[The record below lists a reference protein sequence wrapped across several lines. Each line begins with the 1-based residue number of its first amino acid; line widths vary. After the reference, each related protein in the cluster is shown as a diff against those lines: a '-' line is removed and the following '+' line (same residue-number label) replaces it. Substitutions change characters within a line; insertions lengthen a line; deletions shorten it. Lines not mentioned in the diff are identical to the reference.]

1 MESSKK
7 KSELEKRDRLELE
20 NRRKN
25 VFVTQL
31 GEHREEEKEDLAS
44 IPIISEDPGKILM
57 SSANTL
63 QRTLVLKAQVEVH
76 HMNEALASKRREF
89 QSRMEAVAQRRAELE
104 KRQQDNQERALQV
117 DKLRKDRD
125 LKRSWV
131 MQKCQAEARQNE
143 IKQGEIDELVQELE
157 RLQVR
162 QKQLQ
167 KKVAKNKMFE
177 DYLMKTI
184 NQLPEENQD
193 GERSCPIKAIIQR
206 HEILSASNSD
216 LARTLATLSDLHEK
230 VQLELEALRLE
241 HETQRLVLTSE
252 LSQLQR
258 QRDNMKEKNKEL
270 ELNINHNKGHFIF
283 QEFMTEKMEIEK
295 LTTQP
300 GGCRT
305 SRPRPRGSPRR
316 QKVGPGREK
325 QQSDGPRGRKSSPFK
340 MQAGLGFSTP
350 PSPNRLDC

>member
-1 MESSKK
+1 LISG
-7 KSELEKRDRLELE
+7 ELARFQSAHPHL
-20 NRRKN
+20 
-25 VFVTQL
+25 VFL
-31 GEHREEEKEDLAS
+31 LLCLLSFFFYFREEEKEDLAS
-44 IPIISEDPGKILM
+44 IPIISE
-57 SSANTL
+57 
-63 QRTLVLKAQVEVH
+63 AQVEVH

-104 KRQQDNQERALQV
+104 KCQQDNQERALQV

-193 GERSCPIKAIIQR
+193 GERSCPIKAVIQR

-270 ELNINHNKGHFIF
+270 E
-283 QEFMTEKMEIEK
+283 
-295 LTTQP
+295 
-300 GGCRT
+300 
-305 SRPRPRGSPRR
+305 
-316 QKVGPGREK
+316 
-325 QQSDGPRGRKSSPFK
+325 
-340 MQAGLGFSTP
+340 
-350 PSPNRLDC
+350 